1 MLRYGK
7 ISPRPGVLVR
17 SALRAGD
24 SHRGIPVWE
33 VSFCGSS
40 VMLARRCRLDANE
53 IYRWWPCTRAHRKVA
68 YCQICS
74 SIVLHIC
81 ACICA
86 TLRRRVSVE
95 REREVGSQTALWRRS
110 TLLSNFMVSKND
122 RGGREWDHERPVND
136 ASKPDATA
144 DAAAAIRDP
153 GWTWS
158 VKALCM
164 KSFVPQAICALRQVI
179 RPAWCA
185 VMTERGR
192 HTLLALCDGESHRRE
207 RGREGE
213 RARER
218 QRRHDD
224 V

>member
-1 MLRYGK
+1 MDRQSCSLADVVWMPMRYIDGGRALVHTAK
-7 ISPRPGVLVR
+7 SPTARFALASCSISARAFVR
-17 SALRAGD
+17 LCVD
-24 SHRGIPVWE
+24 
-33 VSFCGSS
+33 VS
-40 VMLARRCRLDANE
+40 RL
-53 IYRWWPCTRAHRKVA
+53 
-68 YCQICS
+68 
-74 SIVLHIC
+74 
-81 ACICA
+81 
-86 TLRRRVSVE
+86 
-95 REREVGSQTALWRRS
+95 REREVGSQTALWRGS
-110 TLLSNFMVSKND
+110 TLLSNFMASKND

-192 HTLLALCDGESHRRE
+192 HTLLALCDGESHRRQ
-207 RGREGE
+207 RGRESE
-213 RARER
+213 RER
-218 QRRHDD
+218 DRDDTMMCNKGKRRQGQGG
-224 V
+224 VRAWRLGGCLS

>member
-1 MLRYGK
+1 
-7 ISPRPGVLVR
+7 
-17 SALRAGD
+17 
-24 SHRGIPVWE
+24 
-33 VSFCGSS
+33 
-40 VMLARRCRLDANE
+40 
-53 IYRWWPCTRAHRKVA
+53 
-68 YCQICS
+68 
-74 SIVLHIC
+74 
-81 ACICA
+81 
-86 TLRRRVSVE
+86 
-95 REREVGSQTALWRRS
+95 
-110 TLLSNFMVSKND
+110 MVSKND

-136 ASKPDATA
+136 ASKPDA
-144 DAAAAIRDP
+144 AAAAIRDP

-207 RGREGE
+207 RARG
-213 RARER
+213 RER